1 MRESPIS
8 CAPTKY
14 RPTPNQRKG
23 WVGCSTANMHA
34 DPCSDAHGR
43 AGPNPYRVA
52 GATRRETAWRVMA
65 AIAKNS
71 HVERRRNLAMG
82 AIQWHGAA
90 KERSL
95 GVHDSNRRALLAVRP
110 PSPEQGR

>member
-52 GATRRETAWRVMA
+52 GGAGREKGWGGGGG
-65 AIAKNS
+65 
-71 HVERRRNLAMG
+71 G
-82 AIQWHGAA
+82 AQKKQPEKAPQPPPRAPQKTWAHLHPHGS
-90 KERSL
+90 R
-95 GVHDSNRRALLAVRP
+95 G
-110 PSPEQGR
+110 G